1 METIE
6 NNNELGEQNLNGS
19 KTKITKFFDVIDL
32 IDRRLYGIKMN
43 LFLIGC
49 ILVIIVAPL
58 IDEILKI
65 DNDQVTFL
73 STLGF
78 FILVLLLILAFIS
91 SWRDDNGNWT
101 LERAKSRLAIY
112 YQINKERLNQTKT
125 NSKEDNLY
133 SILQY
138 VFFIGLAW
146 KGFQNLSVFIR
157 IPLENIFSTR
167 LSTLRDFE
175 KFTRHYYWMV
185 LLIGIVILV
194 YLYEKNPDILKRIKK
209 ELRGIF
215 GFRNYNNKYD
225 NEVIRLSN
233 KTNSEMVISLKK
245 EDQINTTLASSKS
258 LLFKDF
264 VGAIQYWEPSKFNQE
279 FKYRDMLI
287 QHLCKYMPDA
297 DVRSE
302 FPIGLDY
309 LGSRGRAD
317 IIINDTILIEMKR
330 DSSAGAIQ
338 RAKGQIFQYS
348 EYWCDKGP
356 VILVL
361 CDFDYEKAK
370 LAFSSTMENL
380 MTLQRPALVFVARP
394 KNEIIKIQS

>member
-1 METIE
+1 METKE
-6 NNNELGEQNLNGS
+6 NNIESDEQILNNK
-19 KTKITKFFDVIDL
+19 KTTITKFFDVIDL

-49 ILVIIVAPL
+49 ILVIIAAPF
-58 IDEILKI
+58 IDELLKI
-65 DNDQVTFL
+65 DNDQLTFL
-73 STLGF
+73 STFVF
-78 FILVLLLILAFIS
+78 FILVLILILAFIS

-101 LERAKSRLAIY
+101 LERAKSRLEIY
-112 YQINKERLNQTKT
+112 YEINKERLSQTKT
-125 NSKEDNLY
+125 NSKEENLY
-133 SILQY
+133 TIVQY
-138 VFFIGLAW
+138 MFFIGLTW

-157 IPLENIFSTR
+157 KPLENIFSIR
-167 LSTLRDFE
+167 LSTLRNFE
-175 KFTRHYYWMV
+175 RFTRHYYWIV
-185 LLIGIVILV
+185 LAIGIVILV
-194 YLYEKNPDILKRIKK
+194 YLYEKNPNILKRVKK

-215 GFRNYNNKYD
+215 GFRNNNNKY
-225 NEVIRLSN
+225 NLEVVRLSN
-233 KTNSEMVISLKK
+233 KSNAEMIISLKK
-245 EDQINTTLASSKS
+245 EDQINAALTSSKS

-279 FKYRDMLI
+279 FKYRDKLI

-302 FPIGLDY
+302 YPIGFDY

-348 EYWCDKGP
+348 EYWHEKGP

-394 KNEIIKIQS
+394 KNEKIQIQS